1 MLSIPFLSDLRGFL
15 FDFGVPLHL
24 FACLEEKEP
33 LKREK
38 TYSKNYEFDQVLCE
52 DEELKAT
59 KQPFSVKRREDFS
72 YAFISIP

>member
-15 FDFGVPLHL
+15 FDCGVPLHL
-24 FACLEEKEP
+24 FTCLEDKEP

-38 TYSKNYEFDQVLCE
+38 TYSKNYEYDQVLCE
-52 DEELKAT
+52 DEELKST

-72 YAFISIP
+72 YVFISIP

>member
-1 MLSIPFLSDLRGFL
+1 MLSIPFLFDLRGLL

-24 FACLEEKEP
+24 FACWEDKEP

-38 TYSKNYEFDQVLCE
+38 TCSKNYEFDQVLCE

-72 YAFISIP
+72 YVFISIP

>member
-24 FACLEEKEP
+24 FACLEDKEP

-38 TYSKNYEFDQVLCE
+38 TQFKNYEFDQVLCE
-52 DEELKAT
+52 DEEFKAT
-59 KQPFSVKRREDFS
+59 KQPFNMKRRGTPS
-72 YAFISIP
+72 YVFISIP